1 MDLATIDIETLM
13 CMSCKSKEKAISRCN
28 DCANFLCASCDNAHR
43 SMRCFE
49 EHQVIVLE
57 ANTESVTIHKPL
69 YCSVHATENLKYFCY
84 SCETPVCNECLIVDH
99 KGTEHRY
106 EIISEAEKHMR
117 TEVEKLLQ
125 ETRSKV
131 EYCDNENTKLETSLQ
146 ELQQQHD
153 AARDAIKESY
163 DTIMSVIE
171 KRKDQAMRELK
182 SLHSER
188 EIKIMEQFHQVEKS
202 TDQMEYCASFTRK
215 LLDNGNGPEIL
226 SLKKMISQQ
235 LTTLIS
241 TIPKVDVNYSLE
253 FLSNLKKFDEM
264 SPDFFGKFRTES
276 TVSPKEST
284 PPPTLPGMPP
294 LLNMTKNT
302 SHNGTGS
309 TITSSVTASSPI
321 SLPTSMQ
328 SSFDGDMSGFGK
340 SFPMMP
346 SNMIHPESPTPPI
359 IPSQLN
365 VPPVTSMVEYNIHR
379 LASMVENSSSDMN
392 DSMLPSSST
401 SGSSFLLDDML
412 NGEQMLNNLQAL
424 AKIGDMTNG
433 SSMNS
438 LGMMDTYG
446 SSMSHNS
453 TASPILQ
460 TPSSLAGINDDI
472 KLSCFSQFRPSPD
485 ASNLNGSGRAKA
497 TPMQIRVKFG
507 ALGPARGQFN
517 SPHGFCLGLDEEII
531 VADTNNH
538 RIEVRV
544 CKAFLACKI
553 IHEFFFPLQVF
564 EKNGSFKF
572 HFGVPGKEEG
582 QLWFPRKVAVMRT
595 NSKFVVCDRGN
606 ERSRMQIFTKNG
618 HYIKKIAIRY
628 IDIVA
633 GLAVTNQGHIVAVDS
648 VSPTVFIIS
657 EDGDLVH
664 WFDCSDHMREPSDIA
679 ISGKLIKFYLQ

>member
-1 MDLATIDIETLM
+1 
-13 CMSCKSKEKAISRCN
+13 
-28 DCANFLCASCDNAHR
+28 
-43 SMRCFE
+43 MRCFE

-69 YCSVHATENLKYFCY
+69 YCSAHSTENLKYFCY

-131 EYCDNENTKLETSLQ
+131 DYCDGENNKLETSLQ

-153 AARDAIKESY
+153 NARDVIKEAHE
-163 DTIMSVIE
+163 TIINVIE
-171 KRKDQAMRELK
+171 KRRDQAMSDLK
-182 SLHSER
+182 ALHKER
-188 EIKIMEQFHQVEKS
+188 EIKIMEQFHHVEKS
-202 TDQMEYCASFTRK
+202 VEQLEYCAGFTRK

-235 LTTLIS
+235 LTALIDK
-241 TIPKVDVNYSLE
+241 IPKVDVNYSLE
-253 FLSNLKKFDEM
+253 FVTNSKKFDELA
-264 SPDFFGKFRTES
+264 PEFFGKFRTES

-294 LLNMTKNT
+294 LLNNTKNT
-302 SHNGTGS
+302 TNNGTGS

-328 SSFDGDMSGFGK
+328 SSFDGDISGFGK
-340 SFPMMP
+340 GFPMMP
-346 SNMIHPESPTPPI
+346 TGLMQPESPTPPI
-359 IPSQLN
+359 NPSQLN
-365 VPPVTSMVEYNIHR
+365 VPPVTSMVEYNLHR
-379 LASMVENSSSDMN
+379 LASMVESSADLSDSILPQSATSNSS
-392 DSMLPSSST
+392 
-401 SGSSFLLDDML
+401 FLDDML

-446 SSMSHNS
+446 SSLSHAS
-453 TASPILQ
+453 TTSPILQ
-460 TPSSLAGINDDI
+460 TPSALTGINDDI
-472 KLSCFSQFRPSPD
+472 KLSCISQFRSSD
-485 ASNLNGSGRAKA
+485 AANMNGTGRAKA

-538 RIEVRV
+538 RIEVIFNSNSRLYFHSNHIFFRFSRRTEV
-544 CKAFLACKI
+544 LSSISVFLARK
-553 IHEFFFPLQVF
+553 
-564 EKNGSFKF
+564 KAN
-572 HFGVPGKEEG
+572 FG
-582 QLWFPRKVAVMRT
+582 FRA
-595 NSKFVVCDRGN
+595 
-606 ERSRMQIFTKNG
+606 
-618 HYIKKIAIRY
+618 
-628 IDIVA
+628 
-633 GLAVTNQGHIVAVDS
+633 
-648 VSPTVFIIS
+648 
-657 EDGDLVH
+657 
-664 WFDCSDHMREPSDIA
+664 
-679 ISGKLIKFYLQ
+679 KLLS

>member
-1 MDLATIDIETLM
+1 
-13 CMSCKSKEKAISRCN
+13 
-28 DCANFLCASCDNAHR
+28 
-43 SMRCFE
+43 MRCFE

-125 ETRSKV
+125 DTRSKV
-131 EYCDNENTKLETSLQ
+131 DHCDAENTKLETSLQ

-153 AARDAIKESY
+153 SARDAIKETY
-163 DTIMSVIE
+163 DTITSVIE
-171 KRKDQAMRELK
+171 KRREQCMSDLK
-182 SLHSER
+182 ALHKER
-188 EIKIMEQFHQVEKS
+188 EIKIMEQFHQIEKS
-202 TDQMEYCASFTRK
+202 VEQMEYCAGFTRK

-235 LTTLIS
+235 LKTLIG
-241 TIPKVDVNYSLE
+241 TIPKVNVNYSLE
-253 FLSNLKKFDEM
+253 FISSIKKLDELA
-264 SPDFFGKFRTES
+264 PELFGKFRTES
-276 TVSPKEST
+276 TVSPKETT
-284 PPPTLPGMPP
+284 PPPSLPGMPP
-294 LLNMTKNT
+294 MLSASKNM

-328 SSFDGDMSGFGK
+328 SSFDGDISGFGK
-340 SFPMMP
+340 TFPLIPANLMQ
-346 SNMIHPESPTPPI
+346 PESPTPPI
-359 IPSQLN
+359 VPS
-365 VPPVTSMVEYNIHR
+365 VTGPPVNSMLEYNIQR
-379 LASMVENSSSDMN
+379 LASINAESSSVDLT
-392 DSMLPSSST
+392 DSSLTQNAIPSSTFSLDNML
-401 SGSSFLLDDML
+401 SSDQNVMKNLESLL
-412 NGEQMLNNLQAL
+412 
-424 AKIGDMTNG
+424 KIGSDMTNG
-433 SSMNS
+433 SSLNS
-438 LGMMDTYG
+438 FGMMDSYNTHP
-446 SSMSHNS
+446 SA
-453 TASPILQ
+453 TSPILQ
-460 TPSSLAGINDDI
+460 APSSLLGLNDDI
-472 KLSCFSQFRPSPD
+472 KLSVFSQFRSND
-485 ASNLNGSGRAKA
+485 SSNLNGSGRAKA

-538 RIEVRV
+538 RIE
-544 CKAFLACKI
+544 
-553 IHEFFFPLQVF
+553 VF

-679 ISGKLIKFYLQ
+679 ISGEFYVASSEPD

>member
-1 MDLATIDIETLM
+1 
-13 CMSCKSKEKAISRCN
+13 
-28 DCANFLCASCDNAHR
+28 
-43 SMRCFE
+43 MRCFE

-131 EYCDNENTKLETSLQ
+131 DYCDGENNKLETSLQ

-153 AARDAIKESY
+153 NARDVIKEAHE
-163 DTIMSVIE
+163 TIINVIE
-171 KRKDQAMRELK
+171 KRRDQAMSDLK
-182 SLHSER
+182 ALHKER
-188 EIKIMEQFHQVEKS
+188 EIKIMEQFHHVEKS
-202 TDQMEYCASFTRK
+202 VEQLEYCAGFTRK

-235 LTTLIS
+235 LTALIDK
-241 TIPKVDVNYSLE
+241 IPKVDVNYSLE
-253 FLSNLKKFDEM
+253 FVTNSKKFDELA
-264 SPDFFGKFRTES
+264 PELFGKFRTES

-294 LLNMTKNT
+294 LLNNTKNT
-302 SHNGTGS
+302 TNNGTGS

-328 SSFDGDMSGFGK
+328 SSFDGDISGFGK
-340 SFPMMP
+340 GFPMMP
-346 SNMIHPESPTPPI
+346 TSLMQPESPTPPI
-359 IPSQLN
+359 IPSQHN
-365 VPPVTSMVEYNIHR
+365 VPPVTSMVEYNLHR
-379 LASMVENSSSDMN
+379 LASMVENSADMSD
-392 DSMLPSSST
+392 SILPQSAT
-401 SGSSFLLDDML
+401 SNSSFLDDML

-446 SSMSHNS
+446 SSLSHAS
-453 TASPILQ
+453 TTSPILQ
-460 TPSSLAGINDDI
+460 TPSALTGINDDI
-472 KLSCFSQFRPSPD
+472 KLSCFSQFRSSD
-485 ASNLNGSGRAKA
+485 AANLNGTGRAKA

-538 RIEVRV
+538 RIEVIFDLILEYIFMLHVIICFFRFSRRTEV
-544 CKAFLACKI
+544 LNSISVFLARKKVN
-553 IHEFFFPLQVF
+553 FGFR
-564 EKNGSFKF
+564 EK
-572 HFGVPGKEEG
+572 
-582 QLWFPRKVAVMRT
+582 L
-595 NSKFVVCDRGN
+595 
-606 ERSRMQIFTKNG
+606 
-618 HYIKKIAIRY
+618 
-628 IDIVA
+628 
-633 GLAVTNQGHIVAVDS
+633 
-648 VSPTVFIIS
+648 
-657 EDGDLVH
+657 
-664 WFDCSDHMREPSDIA
+664 PS
-679 ISGKLIKFYLQ
+679 

>member
-1 MDLATIDIETLM
+1 
-13 CMSCKSKEKAISRCN
+13 
-28 DCANFLCASCDNAHR
+28 
-43 SMRCFE
+43 
-49 EHQVIVLE
+49 
-57 ANTESVTIHKPL
+57 
-69 YCSVHATENLKYFCY
+69 
-84 SCETPVCNECLIVDH
+84 
-99 KGTEHRY
+99 
-106 EIISEAEKHMR
+106 MR
-117 TEVEKLLQ
+117 TDVEKLLQ
-125 ETRSKV
+125 ETRLKIDH
-131 EYCDNENTKLETSLQ
+131 CDEENLKLETSLQ

-153 AARDAIKESY
+153 TARDAIKESY
-163 DTIMSVIE
+163 ETIMAVIE
-171 KRKDQAMRELK
+171 KRKDQAMADLK

-202 TDQMEYCASFTRK
+202 TEQLEYCASFTRK

-235 LTTLIS
+235 LSSLIS
-241 TIPKVDVNYSLE
+241 SIPKVDVNYSVE
-253 FLSNLKKFDEM
+253 FATNPKKFDDL

-294 LLNMTKNT
+294 LLSSTKNT

-328 SSFDGDMSGFGK
+328 SSFDGDISSFGK
-340 SFPMMP
+340 TFPLMP
-346 SNMIHPESPTPPI
+346 TSLIQPESPTPPI

-379 LASMVENSSSDMN
+379 LASMVENGSDMT
-392 DSMLPSSST
+392 DSILPSSST
-401 SGSSFLLDDML
+401 SGSSFLLDEML

-438 LGMMDTYG
+438 LGMMDTY
-446 SSMSHNS
+446 SSLSHPS
-453 TASPILQ
+453 TTSPILQ
-460 TPSSLAGINDDI
+460 TPSALTGINDDI

-485 ASNLNGSGRAKA
+485 ASSLNGSGRAKA

-538 RIEVRV
+538 RIEVR
-544 CKAFLACKI
+544 I
-553 IHEFFFPLQVF
+553 
-564 EKNGSFKF
+564 
-572 HFGVPGKEEG
+572 
-582 QLWFPRKVAVMRT
+582 
-595 NSKFVVCDRGN
+595 
-606 ERSRMQIFTKNG
+606 
-618 HYIKKIAIRY
+618 
-628 IDIVA
+628 
-633 GLAVTNQGHIVAVDS
+633 
-648 VSPTVFIIS
+648 
-657 EDGDLVH
+657 
-664 WFDCSDHMREPSDIA
+664 
-679 ISGKLIKFYLQ
+679 

>member
-1 MDLATIDIETLM
+1 
-13 CMSCKSKEKAISRCN
+13 
-28 DCANFLCASCDNAHR
+28 
-43 SMRCFE
+43 MRCFE

-69 YCSVHATENLKYFCY
+69 YCSVHSTENLKYFCY

-131 EYCDNENTKLETSLQ
+131 DYCDAENTKLETSLQ

-153 AARDAIKESY
+153 VARDAIKEAY
-163 DTIMSVIE
+163 ETIISVIE
-171 KRKDQAMRELK
+171 KRKDQAMSDLK
-182 SLHSER
+182 ALHTER
-188 EIKIMEQFHQVEKS
+188 EIKIMEQFHHVEKAV
-202 TDQMEYCASFTRK
+202 DQMEYGAGFTRK

-235 LTTLIS
+235 LTALIG

-253 FLSNLKKFDEM
+253 FVSNAKKFDELT
-264 SPDFFGKFRTES
+264 PEFFGKFRTES

-294 LLNMTKNT
+294 LLNNTKNNT

-328 SSFDGDMSGFGK
+328 SSFDGDISGFGK

-346 SNMIHPESPTPPI
+346 ANMIQPRSPTPPI

-379 LASMVENSSSDMN
+379 LASMVENSASDMT
-392 DSMLPSSST
+392 DSILPQNSS

-433 SSMNS
+433 NSMNS
-438 LGMMDTYG
+438 LSMMDTYG
-446 SSMSHNS
+446 SSLSHAS
-453 TASPILQ
+453 TTSPILQ
-460 TPSSLAGINDDI
+460 TPSALTGINDDI
-472 KLSCFSQFRPSPD
+472 KLSCFSQFRSSD
-485 ASNLNGSGRAKA
+485 AANLNGSGRAKA

-538 RIEVRV
+538 RIEVS
-544 CKAFLACKI
+544 L
-553 IHEFFFPLQVF
+553 
-564 EKNGSFKF
+564 
-572 HFGVPGKEEG
+572 
-582 QLWFPRKVAVMRT
+582 T
-595 NSKFVVCDRGN
+595 NSF
-606 ERSRMQIFTKNG
+606 
-618 HYIKKIAIRY
+618 
-628 IDIVA
+628 
-633 GLAVTNQGHIVAVDS
+633 
-648 VSPTVFIIS
+648 
-657 EDGDLVH
+657 
-664 WFDCSDHMREPSDIA
+664 
-679 ISGKLIKFYLQ
+679 

>member
-1 MDLATIDIETLM
+1 MISFIYLLFIVKKVPNGASSLPFHFILTNILDLATIDIDSLM
-13 CMSCKSKEKAISRCN
+13 CTSCKSKEKAISRCN

-69 YCSVHATENLKYFCY
+69 YCSVHTSENLKYFCY
-84 SCETPVCNECLIVDH
+84 SCETPVCNECLIFDH

-117 TEVEKLLQ
+117 TEVEKLLH

-131 EYCDNENTKLETSLQ
+131 DYCDNENNKLETSLQ

-153 AARDAIKESY
+153 VARDIIKGSY
-163 DTIMSVIE
+163 DTIMAAIE
-171 KRKDQAMRELK
+171 KRKDKAMRDLK
-182 SLHSER
+182 MLHSER

-202 TDQMEYCASFTRK
+202 TEQLEYGASFTRK

-235 LTTLIS
+235 LSSLIS
-241 TIPKVDVNYSLE
+241 SIPKVDVNYSLE
-253 FLSNLKKFDEM
+253 FISNMKKFDDL

-294 LLNMTKNT
+294 MLNGTKNT

-328 SSFDGDMSGFGK
+328 SSFDGDISSFGK
-340 SFPMMP
+340 SFPLMP
-346 SNMIHPESPTPPI
+346 SSLIQPDSPTPPI

-379 LASMVENSSSDMN
+379 LASMVESNNSDMT

-401 SGSSFLLDDML
+401 SGSSFLLDDIL

-438 LGMMDTYG
+438 LGMMDNY
-446 SSMSHNS
+446 SSLSHQS
-453 TASPILQ
+453 ATSPILH
-460 TPSSLAGINDDI
+460 TPSTLTGINDDI

-485 ASNLNGSGRAKA
+485 ASSLNGSGRAKA

-538 RIEVRV
+538 RIEVSFSQV
-544 CKAFLACKI
+544 S
-553 IHEFFFPLQVF
+553 FFF
-564 EKNGSFKF
+564 
-572 HFGVPGKEEG
+572 
-582 QLWFPRKVAVMRT
+582 
-595 NSKFVVCDRGN
+595 FVL
-606 ERSRMQIFTKNG
+606 
-618 HYIKKIAIRY
+618 
-628 IDIVA
+628 IDCLL
-633 GLAVTNQGHIVAVDS
+633 G
-648 VSPTVFIIS
+648 F
-657 EDGDLVH
+657 
-664 WFDCSDHMREPSDIA
+664 
-679 ISGKLIKFYLQ
+679 

>member
-1 MDLATIDIETLM
+1 M
-13 CMSCKSKEKAISRCN
+13 CTSCKSKEKAISRCN

-69 YCSVHATENLKYFCY
+69 YCSVHASENLKYFCY

-117 TEVEKLLQ
+117 MEVEKLLQ
-125 ETRSKV
+125 ESRSKI
-131 EYCDNENTKLETSLQ
+131 EYCDGENNKLETSLQ

-153 AARDAIKESY
+153 TARDLIKEAY
-163 DTIMSVIE
+163 ETFINAIE
-171 KRKDQAMRELK
+171 KRKDQAMSDLK
-182 SLHSER
+182 ALHKER
-188 EIKIMEQFHQVEKS
+188 EIKIMEQFHHVEKS
-202 TDQMEYCASFTRK
+202 VEQLEYSAGFTRK
-215 LLDNGNGPEIL
+215 LLDHGNGPEIL

-235 LTTLIS
+235 LTTLIG

-253 FLSNLKKFDEM
+253 FVTNSKKFEELA
-264 SPDFFGKFRTES
+264 PEFFGKFRTES

-294 LLNMTKNT
+294 LLGGTKNT

-328 SSFDGDMSGFGK
+328 SSFDGDISGYCKG
-340 SFPMMP
+340 FPLMP
-346 SNMIHPESPTPPI
+346 AGLIQPESPTPPI

-379 LASMVENSSSDMN
+379 LASMAEGVSDMS
-392 DSMLPSSST
+392 DSILPQNTQSNSN
-401 SGSSFLLDDML
+401 FLLDDIL

-446 SSMSHNS
+446 SSLSHS
-453 TASPILQ
+453 TASPSLQ
-460 TPSSLAGINDDI
+460 TPSALSGINDDI
-472 KLSCFSQFRPSPD
+472 KLSCFSQFRSSD
-485 ASNLNGSGRAKA
+485 AANMNGTGRAKA

-538 RIEVRV
+538 RIEVS
-544 CKAFLACKI
+544 CQLKI
-553 IHEFFFPLQVF
+553 ILNTKSYSQYRRHLGFREEWQLQVPF
-564 EKNGSFKF
+564 RCS
-572 HFGVPGKEEG
+572 G
-582 QLWFPRKVAVMRT
+582 QGRR
-595 NSKFVVCDRGN
+595 
-606 ERSRMQIFTKNG
+606 
-618 HYIKKIAIRY
+618 
-628 IDIVA
+628 
-633 GLAVTNQGHIVAVDS
+633 
-648 VSPTVFIIS
+648 PTVVPAK
-657 EDGDLVH
+657 GRRYANQQQVRGL
-664 WFDCSDHMREPSDIA
+664 
-679 ISGKLIKFYLQ
+679 